1 MASSESV
8 KLHLIRQI
16 ALLDDARLLEQLAAI
31 LKQNPPKNDD
41 ILRKLTK
48 PRRKTLDIEQLK
60 QEQNF
65 TQFNR
70 VRFDQLIKELD
81 IQEPIEQLLQM
92 I

>member
-16 ALLDDARLLEQLAAI
+16 AVLDDVTILEQLAAI
-31 LKQNPPKNDD
+31 LKQNPPRNED
-41 ILRKLTK
+41 ILKKLTK
-48 PRRKTLDIEQLK
+48 SRRKKLDIDQLK
-60 QEQNF
+60 KEQNF

-70 VRFDQLIKELD
+70 TRFDQLIKELN

>member
-8 KLHLIRQI
+8 KLQLIRQI
-16 ALLDDARLLEQLAAI
+16 AVLDDATVLAQLATI
-31 LKQNPPKNDD
+31 LKQNPTKNDD

-48 PRRKTLDIEQLK
+48 LRRKTLDIEQLK
-60 QEQNF
+60 KDQNF
-65 TQFNR
+65 TKFNR
-70 VRFDQLIKELD
+70 ARFDQLIKELD

>member
-16 ALLDDARLLEQLAAI
+16 AVLDDATLLAQLATI

-48 PRRKTLDIEQLK
+48 PRRKKLDIEQLK
-60 QEQNF
+60 HEQNF

-70 VRFDQLIKELD
+70 ARFDQLIKELD